1 MMPFGQRRLQAVPL
15 RLHTSLRRTR
25 GLAGLMLVLG
35 TLAMLATPTARA
47 DVYGYIDA
55 DGTAH
60 FSPVKI
66 DERYQLF
73 VRGDQ
78 QFDSAQFNAPT
89 MPAAPKALVAGT
101 HSPLFLYLVQHPN
114 LKKYEPLLNQAAH
127 DFSLEPALLKAIMAA
142 ESGFNPTAI
151 SPKGAVGLMQLMPAT
166 AERYGLAADA
176 RKTIG
181 QKLTDP
187 KTNIRLAARYLRDL
201 RALFPNKP
209 ELVIA
214 SYNAGE
220 GAVQKYRNTVPPYPE
235 TRNYVQLVT
244 QFYQVYRPPPAAVPA
259 TVVASTG
266 GRRVQM
272 TIPGRGNMPALAES
286 PTPPLPVSR
295 SVSPSVAP
303 SAAPSLSP

>member
-1 MMPFGQRRLQAVPL
+1 MTSCTQLRMQRLLLLL
-15 RLHTSLRRTR
+15 RGSLRRSR
-25 GLAGLMLVLG
+25 GLTLLMLVLAA
-35 TLAMLATPTARA
+35 LAAPTARA

-55 DGTAH
+55 DGMAH

-78 QFDSAQFNAPT
+78 HFDSAQFTAA
-89 MPAAPKALVAGT
+89 PAAHVAVVTGRR
-101 HSPLFLYLVQHPN
+101 SPLFLYLVQHPN
-114 LKKYEPLLNQAAH
+114 LKKYEALLNQAAQ

-142 ESGFNPTAI
+142 ESGFNPTAV
-151 SPKGAVGLMQLMPAT
+151 SPKGAVGLMQIMPAT
-166 AERYGLAADA
+166 AERYGVAADA
-176 RKTIG
+176 KKTIG

-201 RALFPNKP
+201 RGLFPNKP

-220 GAVQKYRNTVPPYPE
+220 GAVQKYRNTVPPFPE

-244 QFYQVYRPPPAAVPA
+244 QFYQVYRPTPDTVPPLVREN
-259 TVVASTG
+259 SG

-272 TIPGRGNMPALAES
+272 TIPGRGNMSAPAES
-286 PTPPLPVSR
+286 LTATP
-295 SVSPSVAP
+295 
-303 SAAPSLSP
+303 

>member
-1 MMPFGQRRLQAVPL
+1 MVSCAQPRIRALLLRLCGSQRRSRALAL
-15 RLHTSLRRTR
+15 LTFLLASL
-25 GLAGLMLVLG
+25 AAPV
-35 TLAMLATPTARA
+35 ARA
-47 DVYGYIDA
+47 DVYGYIDT
-55 DGTAH
+55 DGMAH

-78 QFDSAQFNAPT
+78 QFDSAQFTAA
-89 MPAAPKALVAGT
+89 PAASTAIVAGRR
-101 HSPLFLYLVQHPN
+101 SPLFLYLMQHPN
-114 LKKYEPLLNQAAH
+114 LKKYEALLNQAAQ

-142 ESGFNPTAI
+142 ESGFNPTAV
-151 SPKGAVGLMQLMPAT
+151 SPKGAVGLMQVMPAT
-166 AERYGLAADA
+166 AERYGVAGDA
-176 RKTIG
+176 KKTIG

-244 QFYQVYRPPPAAVPA
+244 QFYQVYRPPAAAAPVPA
-259 TVVASTG
+259 SLG

-272 TIPGRGNMPALAES
+272 TIPGRGNMPAPAENLTG
-286 PTPPLPVSR
+286 TP
-295 SVSPSVAP
+295 
-303 SAAPSLSP
+303 

>member
-1 MMPFGQRRLQAVPL
+1 MASLPQPRLQSPQSLLL
-15 RLHTSLRRTR
+15 RLRARISRLRAH
-25 GLAGLMLVLG
+25 GFALLALV
-35 TLAMLATPTARA
+35 LAMLAAPAARA

-55 DGTAH
+55 EGMAH

-66 DERYQLF
+66 DERYQIF

-78 QFDSAQFNAPT
+78 QFDSAQFASA
-89 MPAAPKALVAGT
+89 PAAPAAVVAGR

-114 LKKYEPLLNQAAH
+114 LKKYEALLNQAAL

-142 ESGFNPTAI
+142 ESGFNPTAV

-176 RKTIG
+176 KKTVG

-201 RALFPNKP
+201 RQLFPDKP
-209 ELVIA
+209 DLVIA

-220 GAVQKYRNTVPPYPE
+220 GAVQRYRNTIPPYPE

-244 QFYQVYRPPPAAVPA
+244 QFYQLYRPAPPATAPMA
-259 TVVASTG
+259 AG
-266 GRRVQM
+266 PGRRRVQM
-272 TIPGRGNMPALAES
+272 TIPGRGNMPAPAENLSAS
-286 PTPPLPVSR
+286 PL
-295 SVSPSVAP
+295 VSP
-303 SAAPSLSP
+303 